1 MSVDFRDYTINS
13 GRPLVDAK
21 PAAWAVNI
29 DSSLSGDG
37 TTGGTGGLFWRLRH
51 NSTVISTLTKLGVL
65 RVGRIATAS
74 LPTAS
79 AAGAGAI
86 VYDSTANKL
95 KVSNGTSWE
104 TITSA

>member
-1 MSVDFRDYTINS
+1 MSVDFRSYVINS

-21 PAAWAVNI
+21 PAAWGADI
-29 DSSLSGDG
+29 SSSAGGDT
-37 TTGGTGGLFWRLRH
+37 TTGGTGGLFWKLMH
-51 NSTVISTLTKLGVL
+51 NGSVISTLTKLGIL
-65 RVGRIATAS
+65 KVGSIATAS

-86 VYDSTANKL
+86 VYDTTAGKL
-95 KVSNGTSWE
+95 KVSNGTAWQ